1 MRRAV
6 VLSAVR
12 TPVGRYGGALS
23 AIRPDDLAAV
33 VIGAAVGRAG
43 VDPAEIED
51 VYFGCANQAGEDNRN
66 VARMAA
72 LLAGLPD
79 SVAGVTVNRLCASGL
94 SAVVGASHAIAAGDG
109 DLFVA
114 GGVESMSR
122 APLALAKPEKAFP
135 RGDQR
140 VYDTTLG
147 WRFPN
152 SRLEAMFPLES
163 MGETGENVAERW
175 GVSREEQD
183 AFGLESQRRWAAA
196 QESGRFADELVPV
209 DGVERDEH
217 PRPDTSAEALASLEP
232 AFRENGTVTAG
243 NAAGINDGA
252 AALVV
257 ASEEKARALGAGLL
271 GRFVASAVA
280 GVDPRVMGIGPVP
293 AVRKLLSRTG
303 IRVGELDLVEL
314 NEAFASQSLVVI
326 RELGLDPEK
335 VNVNG
340 GAIALGHPLGM
351 SGARLV
357 VTLLHELRRRE
368 GRLGLATLCVGVGQG
383 QAALFE
389 RVTSSPASPR
399 PRPAGKAQ
407 RGATSS
413 TPPAGASPRGRARAG
428 RRLRPGRSRPPARG
442 RAP

>member
-1 MRRAV
+1 
-6 VLSAVR
+6 VR

-23 AIRPDDLAAV
+23 HVRPDDLAAAA
-33 VIGAAVGRAG
+33 ISAAVDRAG
-43 VDPAEIED
+43 VDPGEIED
-51 VYFGCANQAGEDNRN
+51 VYFGAANQAGEDNRN

-72 LLAGLPD
+72 LLACLPE

-94 SAVVGASHAIAAGDG
+94 SAVVSACHAVAAGDG
-109 DLFVA
+109 ELFVA

-122 APLALAKPEKAFP
+122 APLVMAKPDKAFP
-135 RGDQR
+135 RGDQV

-152 SRLEAMFPLES
+152 PRLGKLFPPES

-183 AFGLESQRRWAAA
+183 EFALRSQQRWAAA
-196 QESGRFADELVPV
+196 DFSEELVVV

-217 PRPDTSAEALASLEP
+217 PRPETTAEKLAALKP
-232 AFRENGTVTAG
+232 AFRKDGSVTAG
-243 NAAGINDGA
+243 NSSGINDGA

-257 ASEEKARALGAGLL
+257 ASEEKAQALGVEPL
-271 GRFVASAVA
+271 GTFLGSAVA
-280 GVDPRVMGIGPVP
+280 GVDPRVMGIGPIP
-293 AVRKLLSRTG
+293 AVQKLLARTG
-303 IRVGELDLVEL
+303 LGVGDLDLVEL

-357 VTLLHELRRRE
+357 VTLLHELRRRR
-368 GRLGLATLCVGVGQG
+368 GRYGLATLCVGVGQG

-389 RVTSSPASPR
+389 
-399 PRPAGKAQ
+399 G
-407 RGATSS
+407 
-413 TPPAGASPRGRARAG
+413 
-428 RRLRPGRSRPPARG
+428 
-442 RAP
+442 

>member
-1 MRRAV
+1 VSRAV

-23 AIRPDDLAAV
+23 GIRPDDLAATA
-33 VIGAAVGRAG
+33 IAAAVERAG
-43 VDPAEIED
+43 VGADEIED

-72 LLAGLPD
+72 LLAGLPE

-94 SAVVGASHAIAAGDG
+94 SAVVAASHAVAAGDG

-122 APLALAKPEKAFP
+122 APRVMAKPDAAFP
-135 RGDQR
+135 RGNQT
-140 VYDTTLG
+140 VWDTTLG

-152 SRLEAMFPLES
+152 PRMEALFPLES

-175 GVSREEQD
+175 GVTRDDQD
-183 AFGLESQRRWAAA
+183 AFAAESQRRWADAA
-196 QESGRFADELVPV
+196 AAGRFADELVAV
-209 DGVERDEH
+209 GELDRDEH
-217 PRPDTSAEALASLEP
+217 PRPGTTVDTLAALKP
-232 AFRENGTVTAG
+232 AFRAEGTVTAG
-243 NAAGINDGA
+243 NASGVNDGA
-252 AALVV
+252 AALLI
-257 ASEEKARALGAGLL
+257 ASEERARELGVEPL
-271 GRFVASAVA
+271 GSFVGGAVA
-280 GVDPRVMGIGPVP
+280 GVDPRVMGIGPIP
-293 AVRKLLSRTG
+293 AVRKLLARAG
-303 IRVGELDLVEL
+303 VDIGDIDLVEL
-314 NEAFASQSLVVI
+314 NEAFASQSLAVI
-326 RELGLDPEK
+326 RDLGLDPER

-368 GRLGLATLCVGVGQG
+368 GRYGLATLCVGVGQG

-389 RVTSSPASPR
+389 R
-399 PRPAGKAQ
+399 
-407 RGATSS
+407 
-413 TPPAGASPRGRARAG
+413 PPS
-428 RRLRPGRSRPPARG
+428 
-442 RAP
+442 